1 MTDAPFQLLDLLIM
15 AAVFVLILSV
25 WLGIVLFWSSRRVL
39 KRKQV
44 EQRLGILAGT
54 DGESRVLHLWHDT
67 GEATT
72 LVPGAAPRYTI
83 SQRVTRTFHEAGMD
97 APLLVIFSGLALT
110 MALVFGLAYLFL
122 GHLVLSIICGIV
134 PAMVFKMFVTSRI
147 NRRAALFERQFV
159 DAMQLA
165 ARSLRGGHPLM
176 GAFQLASEEL
186 PQPVSELFLEIC
198 QHHEMGASLEDSLA
212 QAAAEASTSDVKL
225 FAASVAIQVK
235 SGGSLADMM
244 ERLSSVVRDRM
255 RIVRKTRTLSAQT
268 QLSKRILLILPV
280 AMFLLLNVIAREYM
294 DPFYT
299 TFAGNVLLGLAA
311 AGLLLGG
318 WMMNWM
324 SVVKY

>member
-1 MTDAPFQLLDLLIM
+1 MTDAPFQLLDLLIIV
-15 AAVFVLILSV
+15 AVFVLILSV
-25 WLGIVLFWSSRRVL
+25 WLGIVLFWSSRRVA

-54 DGESRVLHLWHDT
+54 DGESRVLHLWHDA

-72 LVPGAAPRYTI
+72 LVPGAAQRYTTT
-83 SQRVTRTFHEAGMD
+83 QRITRAFHEAGMD
-97 APLLVIFSGLALT
+97 APLPVIFSGLALT

-147 NRRAALFERQFV
+147 DRRAALFERQFV

-176 GAFQLASEEL
+176 GAFQLVSEEL
-186 PQPVSELFLEIC
+186 PEPVSELFLEIC

-212 QAAAEASTSDVKL
+212 QAAAEASTPDVKL

-280 AMFLLLNVIAREYM
+280 AMFLLLNLIASEYM